1 MLGRGERFNCI
12 LAGALVL
19 LAGLAGACG
28 SPEAKRA
35 ATQAS
40 TLRLYL
46 ETDFDTTSEKT
57 AVVPVYRAA
66 PVLLRV
72 AREPFLDEGHI
83 VEARVVDVVGG
94 FAIAVRYD
102 FHGALVLDTVSS
114 TYRGQRIAIHSTF
127 TEARWLAAPK
137 LATPIKDGL
146 LVFTPDATREE
157 AERIVRGLN
166 NVAVKLGN
174 RPKPTKTRPPKPQP
188 AGSTPAKSS
197 SPAPEE
203 PAKPPAPGGAP
214 AS

>member
-1 MLGRGERFNCI
+1 MLGRGRWFNCI

-19 LAGLAGACG
+19 LAGLVGACR

-35 ATQAS
+35 ATEAS

-46 ETDFDTTSEKT
+46 ETDFDTTGEKT

-72 AREPFLDEGHI
+72 AREPFLDEAHI
-83 VEARVVDVVGG
+83 VDAQVVDTVGG

-102 FHGALVLDTVSS
+102 FHGALVLDTVST

-127 TEARWLAAPK
+127 SEARWLAAPK
-137 LATPIKDGL
+137 LATPLKDGL

-174 RPKPTKTRPPKPQP
+174 RPKPAKTR
-188 AGSTPAKSS
+188 SAKSAP
-197 SPAPEE
+197 SPNS
-203 PAKPPAPGGAP
+203 PPAPAP
-214 AS
+214 SARAGERSAP

>member
-1 MLGRGERFNCI
+1 MLGRDGRFNCI
-12 LAGALVL
+12 LAAGLL
-19 LAGLAGACG
+19 LAGGATACR
-28 SPEAKRA
+28 SPEEKRA
-35 ATQAS
+35 SLEAS

-46 ETDFDTTSEKT
+46 ETDFDTTGEKT
-57 AVVPVYRAA
+57 AVVPVYRAS

-83 VEARVVDVVGG
+83 VDAQVVDTVGG

-137 LATPIKDGL
+137 MATPIKDGL

-157 AERIVRGLN
+157 AERLVRGLN

-174 RPKPTKTRPPKPQP
+174 RPKPTKTKPPKSKP
-188 AGSTPAKSS
+188 ASPAPTKSP
-197 SPAPEE
+197 SPAPE
-203 PAKPPAPGGAP
+203 PAKTPAPGAAP
-214 AS
+214 GS